1 MAKKISARDIFTNE
15 DIFKNI
21 RKSAD
26 ETIVSLG
33 KINAQF
39 RKTATTLKST
49 IGQTKFDSNK
59 SIKEFISLSE
69 KANKLAQESAKVEA
83 LRQRAVQQSAKATQE
98 LQKAEQQKQ
107 RTTQSQ
113 LKTTRDQARETERLA
128 RVNAKATKS
137 AQDQASAYKTLE
149 RETRALKNKSKDMGA
164 TLLQMSNNGQKGT
177 DAYRRLAE
185 QFKNTTQKAREGDA
199 QLKKLD
205 KQVGDNFRNV
215 GNYQSA
221 IGGLNKVMGA
231 LGIAFGTQQVA
242 SFVKDSIIGFENA
255 NSKLASVLGTTTATT
270 GKLQDVQRELGR
282 STSYTAGEVG
292 QLQVELAKL
301 GFQEPQ
307 IIKMSEG
314 ILKLAGAS
322 GSEIS
327 RASEVAG
334 QILRTF
340 ELDASNMNHVV
351 DVMAKSFS
359 TTALDMEKFASA
371 MVYVAP
377 VAKSAGVS
385 LEEVT
390 GMLGVL
396 ANQGIKGS
404 KAGTSLRR
412 ILTDMAMTGKP
423 VKEALAEVVEG
434 GISLTDAF
442 DEVGRTAQT
451 SLLILGNNMDKVD
464 ELSLSYENAD
474 GSVDRMYRTM
484 KDNVSG
490 AFDRVKSAMEG
501 FILDA
506 NESSGAST
514 SLKNALLFLADN
526 MLPILNTITLI
537 IKAFVYYKVITL
549 STIAVN
555 KLMAGSFV
563 GTIRSVGL
571 LKGAMMGLGTMA
583 KSVGQMISNNIVG
596 IAVLALA
603 TLYFQY
609 KRIADIEAKVTENA
623 EELAEAQEAVAKN
636 MKFEKEEMRNLFEE
650 LKKTNKGSTERINLI
665 NEINSRYGTTLENL
679 EDEAKFVKAVD
690 LAYLNLMAT
699 LEARANIEG
708 KRIGFEVSSRN
719 LAQVEMEI
727 KGMEEKMKSL
737 SGVLVMGRLE
747 DGVAPSAYKSVV
759 GQDALSEGVGSLINN
774 LFGIDDPNT
783 LIQEFNALGDVYE
796 NLYKQQKK
804 YKDEYLKAQAEEIK
818 KRPLKPVTPTPTPT
832 PKGNGNGNGK
842 GNGDEDDK
850 KPKDVQDYE
859 MELQKYE
866 AYVSKRIAL
875 DEQLRL
881 LKQKSDFSITESN
894 LDKEIE
900 NIVLQTKNL
909 ALAGKDAFADIID
922 GETFDSYEREIMALF
937 EILKDE
943 QVKETDFAISEIK
956 RKYAEEKAL
965 EEQKI
970 KDNYKN
976 LVDKFDKDRA
986 KMVTDVQSGKE
997 NQASL
1002 RKMDSEKAK
1011 IDKEYQAQLQKFSDD
1026 NIQRNEDENT
1036 EIQIAKQNSADAI
1049 VVIEKDKNEKIN
1061 DYNEKR
1067 NTAYIDGV
1075 NERQEAE
1082 DSALKTD
1089 EQTELE
1095 IEEQKQKDLNAVVEA
1110 SADFFIEQSNRKIAQ
1125 LEREMDLAKTQY
1137 DYYLELAKNGNINVK
1152 ESLAEQQKIINEAE
1166 LKKQKEQQRIQ
1177 MMELAKTTYA
1187 TYQSKVTAG
1196 SKTPLADTIKDITM
1210 LQAFIKSIP
1219 AFEDGIEDTGKNGH
1233 GVDGKGG
1240 FNAILHPNERVIPKS
1255 LNEQIGNI
1263 SNTDLAKMVVNYRAG
1278 KIGDVNQSGSALDL
1292 AILVNEIKDLKS
1304 VIKNKPETNIEL
1316 GEITHSI
1323 MEVVQ
1328 SVKKGNEISYNRFKI
1343 RK

>member
-49 IGQTKFDSNK
+49 IGQTKLDSNK

-164 TLLQMSNNGQKGT
+164 TLLQMANNGQKGT
-177 DAYRRLAE
+177 EAYRRLAE
-185 QFKNTTQKAREGDA
+185 QFKNTTQKAKEGDA

-255 NSKLASVLGTTTATT
+255 NSKLAGVLNTTTATT

-301 GFQEPQ
+301 GFAEPQ

-340 ELDASNMNHVV
+340 ELDASKMNHVV

-451 SLLILGNNMDKVD
+451 SLLILGNNMDKID
-464 ELSLSYENAD
+464 ELSQSYENAD

-583 KSVGQMISNNIVG
+583 QKVGTMIKNNIVG
-596 IAVLALA
+596 IAVLLLA
-603 TLYFQY
+603 NLYFEY
-609 KRIADIEAKVTENA
+609 KRIADIEATATKNA
-623 EELAEAQEAVAKN
+623 EELAKAVSEVANKTSIEA
-636 MKFEKEEMRNLFEE
+636 EEMQNLFDA
-650 LKKTNKGSTERINLI
+650 LKKTNTGSDDRKKLI
-665 NEINSRYGTTLENL
+665 DEINSRYGTTLENL
-679 EDEAKFVKAVD
+679 EDEKKFVDQVTT
-690 LAYLNLMAT
+690 AYGQLMEQ
-699 LEARANIEG
+699 LEAKAKMELVRT
-708 KRIGFEVSSRN
+708 RYEVAGRQYADAQMEADKAYSDLQYYRENTSTAGWLLDSLLDHFGATSEN
-719 LAQVEMEI
+719 ELIDISNAMQELKSKQFDIYEKYKKEYLDMQVE
-727 KGMEEKMKSL
+727 
-737 SGVLVMGRLE
+737 
-747 DGVAPSAYKSVV
+747 VALNK
-759 GQDALSEGVGSLINN
+759 
-774 LFGIDDPNT
+774 
-783 LIQEFNALGDVYE
+783 
-796 NLYKQQKK
+796 
-804 YKDEYLKAQAEEIK
+804 
-818 KRPLKPVTPTPTPT
+818 PTPTPT
-832 PKGNGNGNGK
+832 PKGKGK
-842 GNGDEDDK
+842 GKGDEDEDEDDK
-850 KPKDVQDYE
+850 KPNDVQNYE
-859 MELQKYE
+859 MEMQKYE
-866 AYVSKRIAL
+866 SYVSKRIAL

-881 LKQKSDFSITESN
+881 LKQKSAFSITESN

-997 NQASL
+997 NKASL
-1002 RKMDSEKAK
+1002 TKMDSEKAK
-1011 IDKEYQAQLQKFSDD
+1011 IDKEYQEQLQKFSDN
-1026 NIQRNEDENT
+1026 NIKRNEDENT
-1036 EIQIAKQNSADAI
+1036 EIEIAKQNSADAI

-1196 SKTPLADTIKDITM
+1196 SKTPLSDTIKDITM